1 MVTFSQ
7 EEVDELI
14 DWYSCICETNF
25 SENNKN
31 SMFMEAYAY
40 ASTVNF
46 LLITKRNMNKNEVKD
61 DKEE

>member
-7 EEVDELI
+7 EEIDELI
-14 DWYSCICETNF
+14 DWYSCIDTNF
-25 SENNKN
+25 SGNNKN
-31 SMFMEAYAY
+31 SMFMETYAY

-46 LLITKRNMNKNEVKD
+46 LLVTKCNMNKNEVKN